1 MGHGASGPFYLAPFV
16 LFVGGV
22 IMAGM
27 GMLAGYG
34 IGGENGVALGG
45 LVGLIGLVLFFY
57 LGLGLI
63 AVAFYA
69 KFYREMVGA
78 TRWRDLRFSFE
89 ASTLDWV
96 KLLLGDALLVVF
108 TLDAVTPET
117 YQRVKGRDAL
127 ARVRR
132 NIRHFIR
139 QRARLDA
146 ADPENCSVS

>member
-1 MGHGASGPFYLAPFV
+1 
-16 LFVGGV
+16 
-22 IMAGM
+22 
-27 GMLAGYG
+27 
-34 IGGENGVALGG
+34 VALGG

-108 TLDAVTPET
+108 TLGIGLVFLS
-117 YQRVKGRDAL
+117 Y
-127 ARVRR
+127 
-132 NIRHFIR
+132 RHWKFFMTHLEASGEILLDELTQSR
-139 QRARLDA
+139 TRTAGHGEGLLDA
-146 ADPENCSVS
+146 FDMGAI